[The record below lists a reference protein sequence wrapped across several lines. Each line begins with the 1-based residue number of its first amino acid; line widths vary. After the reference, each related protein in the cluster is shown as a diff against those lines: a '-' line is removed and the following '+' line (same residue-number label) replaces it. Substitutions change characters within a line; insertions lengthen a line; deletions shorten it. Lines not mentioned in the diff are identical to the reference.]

1 MTWEDEKEKGIEA
14 HIPRVS
20 VIIATRNRPSD
31 IICAVQ
37 SVVHGTEHVFEIVVV
52 DQSDDDATRVA
63 LREAYRE
70 DGRIRYV
77 RDTAQGAARARN
89 RGLRAARAEIMAIID
104 DDCLAPRT
112 WLADILAA
120 FERYPDV
127 ELLFGRV
134 EAPPHD
140 YRREVIPVLLLSQ
153 RQRRVER
160 RLRGRGGRL
169 QGISANMAMRRSL
182 FVALDGF
189 NPRFGVGSERWS
201 AEDVELHYRALQQ
214 GKHVL
219 IEPSIAMLHLGKRKM
234 ADAWELWS
242 RDALGC
248 GAVAAHISRVG
259 SPLVAAHLWWWN
271 IGRVLW
277 NGIIHAITLR
287 CPTGLRLGWWMA
299 RHFREGFRQEWLAG
313 EHVVAQQHA
322 GGLARRESR

>member
-1 MTWEDEKEKGIEA
+1 MTWQDDKGLDA
-14 HIPRVS
+14 NMPCVS
-20 VIIATRNRPSD
+20 VIIATRNRPHD
-31 IICAVQ
+31 VMCAVQ
-37 SVVHGTEHVFEIVVV
+37 SVARGIEQVFEIVVV

-63 LREAYRE
+63 LYEACHE

-77 RDTAQGAARARN
+77 RDTGRGAARARN
-89 RGLRAARAEIMAIID
+89 LGLRAARADIMAVID
-104 DDCLAPRT
+104 DDCLAPPS

-120 FERYPDV
+120 FQRYPDV

-160 RLRGRGGRL
+160 SLRGRGGRL
-169 QGISANMAMRRSL
+169 EGISANMAMRSSL

-189 NPRFGVGSERWS
+189 DPRFGVGGERWS
-201 AEDVELHYRALQQ
+201 AEDFELHYRALRL
-214 GKHVL
+214 GKQVL
-219 IEPSIAMLHLGKRKM
+219 IEPGIAVLHLGKRKM
-234 ADAWELWS
+234 EDAWELWR

-248 GAVAAHISRVG
+248 GAVAAHVARAG

-277 NGIIHAITLR
+277 NGAIHAITLR
-287 CPTGLRLGWWMA
+287 FPTGLRLGWWMA
-299 RHFREGFRQEWLAG
+299 HYFREGFRQEWWAG
-313 EHVVAQQHA
+313 ESEAAAHHE
-322 GGLARRESR
+322 GGLVRRGSR